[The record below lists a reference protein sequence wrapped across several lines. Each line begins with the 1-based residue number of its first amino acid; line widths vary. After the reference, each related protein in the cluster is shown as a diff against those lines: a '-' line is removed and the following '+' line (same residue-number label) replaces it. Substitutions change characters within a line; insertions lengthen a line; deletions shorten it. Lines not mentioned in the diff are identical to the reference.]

1 MRISE
6 LAATTGTPL
15 ATVKFYLREGIL
27 PPGRRLSRTQAEYG
41 DTHVQRLRLVR
52 ALAGTGGLDLATIR
66 RVLAVIDGPE
76 PERLRVLEAA
86 QRALT
91 DPARMADAAPGDGDG
106 PRTESAGATDA
117 AAPPADDGG
126 PPPGQSRVRAW
137 LRARDWRVDPRDP
150 VLADLAA
157 AWTACDVAGIGLTEE
172 RLDGYA
178 DAAERIAR
186 WDLASVPA
194 EPAAAVRQVVL
205 GTVLLEPVLT
215 ALRRLAQQHLAVADA
230 AARAPD

>member
-6 LAATTGTPL
+6 LATTTGTPL

-41 DTHVQRLRLVR
+41 DAHVERLRLVR
-52 ALAGTGGLDLATIR
+52 ALAGAGGLDLATIR
-66 RVLAVIDGPE
+66 RVLSVIDDPA

-91 DPARMADAAPGDGDG
+91 APARATGAAPGDGED
-106 PRTESAGATDA
+106 PHAGSVGAVDA
-117 AAPPADDGG
+117 AAPPPGG
-126 PPPGQSRVRAW
+126 DPAPGEVRVRDW
-137 LRARDWRVDPRDP
+137 VRARDWRVDPRDP
-150 VLADLAA
+150 VLADLAE
-157 AWTACDVAGIGLTEE
+157 AWTACDTADIGLTAE

-205 GTVLLEPVLT
+205 GTVLLEPVLA
-215 ALRRLAQQHLAVADA
+215 ALRRLAQQHLAVTDA
-230 AARAPD
+230 AAHGAS